1 MDQAMIAIWTGI
13 NMEDLREVW
22 EMFRASFHIL
32 LILIIAY
39 VAFRA
44 MGRLLRA
51 FQVFAM
57 TRADDNPEE
66 IKRISTLSQ
75 VFRYLFTVIITVVT
89 VMLILS
95 ELGIS
100 IAPIL
105 ATAGVAGVAIG
116 FGAQSL
122 VKDYFTGF
130 ILLLENQIRQGDV
143 VEVAGK
149 GGFVEEVTL
158 RFVKLRDYDGNVHF
172 IPNGAISV
180 VTNMSRQFAFSVI
193 DIAVAYKE
201 DVDEVMEIM
210 REVGRAL
217 RADPAFKDRIL
228 SDIEMAGVDRLGE
241 SSVTIRCRFQVTALS
256 QWDVRRE
263 FYRLI
268 KRAFD
273 ERGIEIPFRHLTV
286 YPGHHKDGNV
296 DPLIAAIPPKP
307 NGGES
312 PRPQPS

>member
-1 MDQAMIAIWTGI
+1 MTAIWTNI
-13 NMEDLREVW
+13 SMADLREVW
-22 EMFRASFHIL
+22 EMFRASFRII
-32 LILIIAY
+32 LILVIAY
-39 VAFRA
+39 VAMRA
-44 MGRLLRA
+44 LGRLLKV
-51 FQVFAM
+51 FQGFAM

-66 IKRISTLSQ
+66 LKRISTLSH
-75 VFRYLFTVIITVVT
+75 VFRYIFTVLISVVT
-89 VMLILS
+89 IMLILS

-143 VEVAGK
+143 VEIAGK
-149 GGFVEEVTL
+149 GGLVEEVTL
-158 RFVKLRDYDGNVHF
+158 RFIKLRDYDGNVHF

-201 DVDEVMEIM
+201 DVDEVIEVM
-210 REVGRAL
+210 REVGKGL
-217 RADPAFKDRIL
+217 RADPAMKDRIL
-228 SDIEMAGVDRLGE
+228 SDIEIAGVDRLGD
-241 SSVTIRCRFQVTALS
+241 SSITIRCRFQVTALA
-256 QWDVRRE
+256 QWDVRRAY
-263 FYRLI
+263 YRLI

-273 ERGIEIPFRHLTV
+273 ERNIEIPFPHLTV
-286 YPGHHKDGNV
+286 YPGHRKDGGI
-296 DPLIAAIPPKP
+296 DPLIAEFPQKANGNTSPP
-307 NGGES
+307 EQRLS
-312 PRPQPS
+312 

>member
-1 MDQAMIAIWTGI
+1 MDAILTNF
-13 NMEDLREVW
+13 NMADLREVW
-22 EMFRASFHIL
+22 ELSRASLRIV
-32 LILIIAY
+32 LILVVAY

-44 MGRLLRA
+44 LGRLLKVFQA
-51 FQVFAM
+51 FAL
-57 TRADDNPEE
+57 TRAEDNPEE
-66 IKRISTLSQ
+66 LKRISTLSQ
-75 VFRYLFTVIITVVT
+75 VFRYIFTVLISIVT
-89 VMLILS
+89 IMLILS

-193 DIAVAYKE
+193 DIGVAYKE
-201 DVDEVMEIM
+201 DVDEVMQIM
-210 REVGRAL
+210 REVGKEL
-217 RADPAFKDRIL
+217 RTDPALKDRIL
-228 SDIEMAGVDRLGE
+228 GDIEIAGVDRLGE
-241 SSVTIRCRFQVTALS
+241 SSITIRCRFKVTALS

-263 FYRLI
+263 FYRRI

-273 ERGIEIPFRHLTV
+273 ERGVEIPFRHITV
-286 YPGHHKDGNV
+286 YPGRHKDGQV
-296 DPLIAAIPPKP
+296 DPLIAEIPTTA
-307 NGGES
+307 NGQDSSEA
-312 PRPQPS
+312 PRLS